1 MNSLGTTVKNLNS
14 YISRNVASPAVETL
28 NTAANSVAHTAA
40 SVASSAGG
48 YGIWIFISI
57 FIIAL
62 VIFSFYY
69 KEIKEA
75 VSKMLPTKQVNNI
88 EQALAMPIVDSMP
101 RNSEPIEQSA
111 ENKSFINKVLP
122 GMNEVF
128 NVSSNKYTFSD
139 AEPLCRALGA
149 ELATYDQ
156 VKQSFENGADW
167 CNYGWTKGQLALYPT
182 QEGTWEKLQMGP
194 EAQRSVCGRP
204 GVNGGFF
211 DNPELRFG
219 VNCYGKKPG
228 QSKHDA
234 NKVASGDN
242 MPVAPAAIDY
252 EKKVAHYKAEADTIG
267 ILPFNSET
275 WR

>member
-14 YISRNVASPAVETL
+14 YISRNIASPAVETL
-28 NTAANSVAHTAA
+28 NAAANSAVAVADSA
-40 SVASSAGG
+40 SGG
-48 YGIWIFISI
+48 YGIWIFIGL
-57 FIIAL
+57 FLVAL
-62 VIFSFYY
+62 VIFSLYY
-69 KEIKEA
+69 KQIKETVQKMLPGKEIKA
-75 VSKMLPTKQVNNI
+75 VEDT
-88 EQALAMPIVDSMP
+88 LAVPITDSAP
-101 RNSEPIEQSA
+101 RNSEPIEDKNSY
-111 ENKSFINKVLP
+111 INKVLP

-128 NVSSNKYTFSD
+128 NVSSNKYTYAD

-156 VKQSFENGADW
+156 VKKSFENGADW

-275 WR
+275 WG

>member
-14 YISRNVASPAVETL
+14 YISRNIASPAVETL
-28 NTAANSVAHTAA
+28 NAAANSATSTA
-40 SVASSAGG
+40 SNVASSAGG
-48 YGIWIFISI
+48 YGLWIFIGL
-57 FIIAL
+57 FLAAL
-62 VIFSFYY
+62 IIFSMYY
-69 KEIKEA
+69 KQIKDA
-75 VSKMLPTKQVNNI
+75 IVKMLPMSEVKKV
-88 EQALAMPIVDSMP
+88 EEELSAPITDGAP
-101 RNSEPIEQSA
+101 RNSEPVEDKNSY
-111 ENKSFINKVLP
+111 INKVLP

-128 NVSSNKYTFSD
+128 NVSSNKYTYADS
-139 AEPLCRALGA
+139 EPLCRALGA

-156 VKQSFENGADW
+156 VKQAFENGADW

-182 QEGTWEKLQMGP
+182 QDATWEKLQMGP

-204 GVNGGFF
+204 GMNGGFF

-219 VNCYGKKPG
+219 VNCYGKKPP

-252 EKKVAHYKAEADTIG
+252 EKKVSHYKSEADTIG
-267 ILPFNSET
+267 ILPFNSQT
-275 WR
+275 WG

>member
-14 YISRNVASPAVETL
+14 YISRNIASPAVETL
-28 NTAANSVAHTAA
+28 NSAANSAATTAA

-48 YGIWIFISI
+48 YGIWIFIGI
-57 FIIAL
+57 FL
-62 VIFSFYY
+62 VAIVLFSFYY
-69 KEIKEA
+69 KQIKQA
-75 VSKMLPTKQVNNI
+75 VAKMLPTKQI
-88 EQALAMPIVDSMP
+88 QEAEQALSAPIVDGPP
-101 RNSEPIEQSA
+101 RNSEPIDDK
-111 ENKSFINKVLP
+111 NKYINKILP

-128 NVSSNKYTFSD
+128 NVSSNKYTYGD

-194 EAQRSVCGRP
+194 ESQRTVCGRP

-252 EKKVAHYKAEADTIG
+252 EKKVAHYKSEADTIG

-275 WR
+275 WG

>member
-14 YISRNVASPAVETL
+14 YISRNIASPAVETL
-28 NTAANSVAHTAA
+28 NAAANSAANTA
-40 SVASSAGG
+40 SNVASSAGG
-48 YGIWIFISI
+48 YGLWVFIGL
-57 FIIAL
+57 FMVAL
-62 VIFSFYY
+62 IIFSMYY
-69 KEIKEA
+69 KQIKDA
-75 VSKMLPTKQVNNI
+75 VAKMLPVSEFKKV
-88 EQALAMPIVDSMP
+88 EEELSAPITDGAP
-101 RNSEPIEQSA
+101 RNSEPVEDKNSY
-111 ENKSFINKVLP
+111 INKVLP

-128 NVSSNKYTFSD
+128 NVSSNKYTYADS
-139 AEPLCRALGA
+139 EPLCRALGA

-156 VKQSFENGADW
+156 VKQAFENGADW

-182 QEGTWEKLQMGP
+182 QDATWEKLQMGP

-204 GVNGGFF
+204 GMNGGFF

-219 VNCYGKKPG
+219 VNCYGKKPP

-252 EKKVAHYKAEADTIG
+252 EKKVSHYKSEADTIG
-267 ILPFNSET
+267 ILPFNSQT
-275 WR
+275 WG